1 MSKEKEYAEFWA
13 ECIVETPQAL
23 LVVIDEK
30 KHWVPKSVVSDDS
43 TVQAQLDVGVL
54 IVEEWFAVKERL
66 E

>member
-1 MSKEKEYAEFWA
+1 MSKEKEYAEFSA

-23 LVVIDEK
+23 LVIIDEK

-43 TVQAQLDVGVL
+43 IVQAQGDIGVL
-54 IVEEWFAVKERL
+54 IVEEWFATKEGL